1 METTYAGI
9 LGALAQLDAALE
21 ANAAELGHL
30 DGARQRFADKLSELQ
45 EAAQEQ
51 AALTARK
58 QEASRRVLRLLT
70 ETRRAAT
77 GIRTLLKEFYGISA
91 EKLTEYGI
99 QPFRGRFRRA
109 EADGPETPEPTP
121 PPVIE

>member
-9 LGALAQLDAALE
+9 LGALTRLDAALD

-30 DGARQRFADKLSELQ
+30 DGARQRFAVMLSELHQ
-45 EAAQEQ
+45 AAQEQ
-51 AALTARK
+51 AALTASK

-70 ETRRAAT
+70 ETQRTAT
-77 GIRTLLKEFYGISA
+77 GIRSLLKEFYGIRS
-91 EKLTEYGI
+91 EKLVEFGI

-109 EADGPETPEPTP
+109 DPDGPETPVPSPSPE
-121 PPVIE
+121 IE